1 MIPYIQLATMHN
13 YTLNATL
20 YELMIN
26 IEHEQPE
33 VKTTCCTITRG
44 NSVLGYG
51 RETKILSLIVKV
63 CSTFM
68 LSVFDL
74 PTVYQESLY
83 SGGHH
88 TNSETIFQYTATFR
102 QLQLQPFY
110 RVDTTEGI
118 DSLSRVAKPQRKITR
133 WLERPNLQMRGS
145 YTRGVYAPMP
155 KRSAHATIEQI
166 P

>member
-33 VKTTCCTITRG
+33 VKTTCCTITHG
-44 NSVLGYG
+44 NSVLEYG

-74 PTVYQESLY
+74 PTVYQESLVVAITQTQKL
-83 SGGHH
+83 SSSTLQHF
-88 TNSETIFQYTATFR
+88 NSCM
-102 QLQLQPFY
+102 QLQPFY

-145 YTRGVYAPMP
+145 YTRGVYASIT